1 MRIARCDLRIMK
13 ITTFLIAL
21 SFLTIPA
28 TAMAQSFDTIDD
40 CKSLRQEVTAAV
52 EESKALSGLLT
63 DQNLT
68 EEAFLAQ
75 LYEGV
80 KILSKSGEIFFKA
93 SDNHESTCKTMLT
106 NAGKIEE
113 IRHIY
118 DWYLEPSK
126 LAYQFFRR
134 AREAAI
140 RLNRQADVDVFNKT
154 MTEYDEAIMKLVSVC
169 ESDLANTPSASTC
182 ATLSAKLSDAL
193 Q

>member
-1 MRIARCDLRIMK
+1 MKLR
-13 ITTFLIAL
+13 TLLIAL
-21 SFLTIPA
+21 SFLIFPA
-28 TAMAQSFDTIDD
+28 SAMAQSFDTIDA

-52 EESKALSGLLT
+52 EESKPLSGLLV
-63 DQNLT
+63 DPSLT
-68 EEAFLAQ
+68 EEAFLSQ

-80 KILSKSGEIFFKA
+80 KVLSKSGEMFFKA
-93 SDNHESTCKTMLT
+93 SDSHESTCKTMLT

-113 IRHIY
+113 IRQIY

-140 RLNRQADVDVFNKT
+140 KLNRQEDVDVFNAT
-154 MTEYDEAIMKLVSVC
+154 MTEYDAAIMKLVGVC

-182 ATLSAKLSDAL
+182 AALSTKLSDVL